1 MINSD
6 LSRPNKTCTQ
16 LHCLREAQKMDSRVL
31 TIPMY
36 RQTCHVVILCHAG
49 FVKLSTFKDP

>member
-6 LSRPNKTCTQ
+6 HSRPNKTCTQ
-16 LHCLREAQKMDSRVL
+16 HCLREAQKTDSRVL

-36 RQTCHVVILCHAG
+36 KQTRHVVILCHAG
-49 FVKLSTFKDP
+49 FVNLSTFKDP